1 MADDSHASGGSK
13 STATAAELQQ
23 PEQGLKCPRCDSS
36 NTKFCYYNNY
46 SLAQPRHYCKACR
59 RYWTKGGALR
69 NVPIGGGCR
78 KNKRS
83 RSSTTSR
90 LSLESIDPMLGVPDS
105 GAGLKF
111 LSSLPSLSPGFQVG
125 VLPFSGLHSLA
136 ASDVFN
142 GNQCIS
148 FGDMIS
154 SPGATMSS
162 SSGMAATPMMEYR
175 HPASAVGV
183 YSDTGGCSSSVG
195 NSHANK
201 SIAPSIESLSS
212 INQDL
217 HWKLQQQRLAI
228 FFGGQTHTDSSSSR
242 SSMPAYPTPSSKD
255 AGLEGNESTKVRVS
269 SEHNTSPVWFIESS
283 SYTIPLATT
292 TTTNTT
298 TIMTNNNNSSNNTS
312 TWNGTPWPAWSDMPQ
327 FGTLP

>member
-1 MADDSHASGGSK
+1 MMADDSHTSGGRK

-23 PEQGLKCPRCDSS
+23 PEQGLKCPRCDSF

-69 NVPIGGGCR
+69 NVPIGGGYR
-78 KNKRS
+78 KNKQS

-90 LSLESIDPMLGVPDS
+90 LSLESIDPMPGVPD
-105 GAGLKF
+105 LRF
-111 LSSLPSLSPGFQVG
+111 LSSLPSLAAGFQVG
-125 VLPFSGLHSLA
+125 VLPFSSLQSLA

-142 GNQCIS
+142 GNHCIS
-148 FGDMIS
+148 FGDIIS

-162 SSGMAATPMMEYR
+162 SSGMAASPMMEYR
-175 HPASAVGV
+175 HPVSAVGL
-183 YSDTGGCSSSVG
+183 YSDTGGCFSSVG
-195 NSHANK
+195 NSDANN
-201 SIAPSIESLSS
+201 SIASSIESLSS

-228 FFGGQTHTDSSSSR
+228 FFGGQTHKDSSSSR
-242 SSMPAYPTPSSKD
+242 SSMSAYPTPSSKD
-255 AGLEGNESTKVRVS
+255 DGLEGYESTKVRVS

-283 SYTIPLATT
+283 SYTIPITTTINTTT
-292 TTTNTT
+292 TTTN
-298 TIMTNNNNSSNNTS
+298 NSSSNTN